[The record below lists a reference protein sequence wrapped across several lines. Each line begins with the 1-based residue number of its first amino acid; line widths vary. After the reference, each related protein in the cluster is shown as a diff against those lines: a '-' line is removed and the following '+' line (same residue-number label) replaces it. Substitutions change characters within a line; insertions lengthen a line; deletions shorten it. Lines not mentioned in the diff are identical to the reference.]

1 MMDLAARSDAVA
13 HGRVMA
19 ETALGSGIL
28 NRPAAL
34 FVAIGLFLMAFFTLL
49 WASWS
54 FYHLSAVLGGAV
66 MVIFGVFAAI
76 YVINGVQLFRSASRL
91 PLPVGEE
98 SQRRGRVLQRGFTI
112 TLSVRAW
119 SSPSSACCLAS
130 RRLRV
135 LRAGGRADRRPAL
148 HSVRLPLSP
157 HDRLLHRGMGRGV
170 GRRWFLAD
178 RLPDV
183 VSAAGGI
190 ARGNR
195 SRLRYVGVRPIH
207 AERQAGDCGGNG
219 DCRAQRSSSI
229 APRCFC
235 ASAPAS
241 EVQSH
246 DEASSCRSA
255 HFPEP
260 SCGKHAL
267 SADM

>member
-157 HDRLLHRGMGRGV
+157 HDRLLQPRRQKSNLMTRRRAV
-170 GRRWFLAD
+170 GRLTSLNPAAANMRSVPTCSSWRITSL
-178 RLPDV
+178 V
-183 VSAAGGI
+183 VIG
-190 ARGNR
+190 
-195 SRLRYVGVRPIH
+195 
-207 AERQAGDCGGNG
+207 
-219 DCRAQRSSSI
+219 
-229 APRCFC
+229 
-235 ASAPAS
+235 
-241 EVQSH
+241 
-246 DEASSCRSA
+246 
-255 HFPEP
+255 
-260 SCGKHAL
+260 
-267 SADM
+267 